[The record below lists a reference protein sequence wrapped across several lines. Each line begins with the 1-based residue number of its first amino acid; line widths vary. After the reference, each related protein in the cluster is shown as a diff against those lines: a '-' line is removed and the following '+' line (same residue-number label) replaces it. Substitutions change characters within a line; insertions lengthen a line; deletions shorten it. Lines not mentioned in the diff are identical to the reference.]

1 MSKDKFFSIVIF
13 IMFLINAFCYH
24 TLITEHKNAFSLACF
39 VIGLDFGLVAGYKT
53 FETLFILGHMRKKKR
68 R

>member
-24 TLITEHKNAFSLACF
+24 LLVTNHKNAFLVSCF
-39 VIGLDFGLVAGYKT
+39 VIGLDIGLISGYKI
-53 FETLFILGHMRKKKR
+53 FETLFILGHTRKKKR